1 MAGTRHLATNR
12 VFFRTGI
19 GVVSAPLQRDQQGQ
33 THELWQRFKL
43 QLSFYPF
50 VDRKDLIDAVSGIND
65 MSLRGPE
72 FADDTL
78 LEPEMT

>member
-1 MAGTRHLATNR
+1 
-12 VFFRTGI
+12 
-19 GVVSAPLQRDQQGQ
+19 
-33 THELWQRFKL
+33 
-43 QLSFYPF
+43 

-65 MSLRGPE
+65 MSPRGPE